1 MQALLNKVDTG
12 IDKDEAQALKI
23 LAGLILSKPIAL
35 SRSSLEST
43 VKASLA
49 SMLIELK

>member
-1 MQALLNKVDTG
+1 MQALLKKVDTG

-23 LAGLILSKPIAL
+23 LELILSQPIAL